1 VRKGGGF
8 AGEMGKGE
16 GSFMLDMALGGVSGA
31 IVKTAMAPVERV
43 KLLLQTQDSN
53 PKVISGEIPKYT
65 GIGDCFK
72 RVSAEQGASA
82 FWRGNLVNCIR
93 YAPQQGSA
101 LAFNDQIKR
110 MVPKYNPKTD
120 YAKDFAMK
128 LIAGGVAG
136 GAANIVCYPFDFA
149 RTRLAS
155 DLGKGQ
161 GQFNGIA
168 DCIQKTVATGGI
180 TGLYRGSAITVAG
193 AFVYRGGQLGLFAQI
208 QDMNP
213 YKSDKGMIG
222 IVAAFVCA
230 TVARTITT
238 PFNYPFDTIRRR
250 MMLDSDK
257 PAEERMYK
265 SAIDCMMKVSKN
277 EGLGGVYKGLVP
289 ELFRGLGGPLV
300 LTAYDRIK
308 LILLG

>member
-1 VRKGGGF
+1 
-8 AGEMGKGE
+8 MG
-16 GSFMLDMALGGVSGA
+16 
-31 IVKTAMAPVERV
+31 
-43 KLLLQTQDSN
+43 
-53 PKVISGEIPKYT
+53 
-65 GIGDCFK
+65 
-72 RVSAEQGASA
+72 
-82 FWRGNLVNCIR
+82 
-93 YAPQQGSA
+93 
-101 LAFNDQIKR
+101 AFNDQIKR

-120 YAKDFAMK
+120 YYKDFGMK
-128 LIAGGVAG
+128 LLSG
-136 GAANIVCYPFDFA
+136 GAAGGLANVVCYPFDFA

-155 DLGKGQ
+155 DLGKGG

-168 DCIQKTVATGGI
+168 DCIMNTVKQGGI

-193 AFVYRGGQLGLFAQI
+193 AFVY
-208 QDMNP
+208 
-213 YKSDKGMIG
+213 
-222 IVAAFVCA
+222 A

-257 PAEERMYK
+257 PAEERLYK
-265 SAIDCMMKVSKN
+265 SAIDCFVKVSKN
-277 EGLGGVYKGLVP
+277 EGAAGMYKGLIP

>member
-1 VRKGGGF
+1 
-8 AGEMGKGE
+8 MGKDKKE

-53 PKVISGEIPKYT
+53 PKVISGEIAKYT
-65 GIGDCFK
+65 GIMDCFS
-72 RVSAEQGASA
+72 RVSAEQGPQA

-101 LAFNDQIKR
+101 LAFNDAIKR
-110 MVPKYNPKTD
+110 GIPKYNPKTD
-120 YAKDFAMK
+120 YWADFGTK
-128 LIAGGVAG
+128 LLAGGLAG
-136 GAANIVCYPFDFA
+136 GLANVVCYPFDFA

-155 DLGKGQ
+155 DLGSGK

-168 DCIQKTVATGGI
+168 DCITKTVQTGGI

-213 YKSDKGMIG
+213 YKTDKGMVG

-265 SAIDCMMKVSKN
+265 SAIDCFIKVSKN
-277 EGLGGVYKGLVP
+277 EGAAGMYKGLIP

>member
-1 VRKGGGF
+1 
-8 AGEMGKGE
+8 MTD
-16 GSFMLDMALGGVSGA
+16 MLLGGVSGA

-53 PKVISGEIPKYT
+53 PKVISGEIAKYT
-65 GIGDCFK
+65 GIMDCFQ
-72 RVSAEQGASA
+72 RVSAEQGTSA
-82 FWRGNLVNCIR
+82 FWRGNTVNCIR

-120 YAKDFAMK
+120 YYKDFGMK
-128 LIAGGVAG
+128 LFAGGFAG
-136 GAANIVCYPFDFA
+136 GLANVVCYPFDFA

-168 DCIQKTVATGGI
+168 DCIMKTVQTGGI

-213 YKSDKGMIG
+213 YKMDKGMLG
-222 IVAAFVCA
+222 IVASFVCA

-257 PAEERMYK
+257 PAEERLYK
-265 SAIDCMMKVSKN
+265 SAIDCFMKVSKN
-277 EGLGGVYKGLVP
+277 EGAAGMYKGLIP

>member
-1 VRKGGGF
+1 
-8 AGEMGKGE
+8 MGKG
-16 GSFMLDMALGGVSGA
+16 GSDFMTDMLLGGVSGA

-53 PKVISGEIPKYT
+53 PKVISGEIAKYT
-65 GIGDCFK
+65 GIMDCFQ

-120 YAKDFAMK
+120 YMKDFGMK
-128 LIAGGVAG
+128 LLSGGLAGGL
-136 GAANIVCYPFDFA
+136 ANVVCYPFDFA

-155 DLGKGQ
+155 DLGKGE
-161 GQFNGIA
+161 GQFTGIG
-168 DCIQKTVATGGI
+168 DCIMKTVKTGGI

-213 YKSDKGMIG
+213 YKADKGMVG

-257 PAEERMYK
+257 PAEERLYK
-265 SAIDCMMKVSKN
+265 SAIDCFIKVSKN
-277 EGLGGVYKGLVP
+277 EGAAGMYKGLIP

-308 LILLG
+308 LIMLG

>member
-1 VRKGGGF
+1 
-8 AGEMGKGE
+8 MG
-16 GSFMLDMALGGVSGA
+16 
-31 IVKTAMAPVERV
+31 
-43 KLLLQTQDSN
+43 
-53 PKVISGEIPKYT
+53 
-65 GIGDCFK
+65 
-72 RVSAEQGASA
+72 
-82 FWRGNLVNCIR
+82 
-93 YAPQQGSA
+93 
-101 LAFNDQIKR
+101 R

-120 YAKDFAMK
+120 YYKDFSMK
-128 LIAGGVAG
+128 LLSGGLAGGL
-136 GAANIVCYPFDFA
+136 ANVVCYPFDFA

-168 DCIQKTVATGGI
+168 DCIMKTVQTGGI
-180 TGLYRGSAITVAG
+180 PGLYRGSAITVAG

-213 YKSDKGMIG
+213 YKADKGMVG

-257 PAEERMYK
+257 PAEERLYK
-265 SAIDCMMKVSKN
+265 SAIDCFIKVSKN
-277 EGLGGVYKGLVP
+277 EGAAGMSCSRRTTASSSSCSDERSTDSILSSAFFPHYF
-289 ELFRGLGGPLV
+289 LFSEYNIRV
-300 LTAYDRIK
+300 RWSC
-308 LILLG
+308 

>member
-1 VRKGGGF
+1 MPKQ
-8 AGEMGKGE
+8 ES
-16 GSFMLDMALGGVSGA
+16 SFMMDMVLGGVSGA

-65 GIGDCFK
+65 GIMDCFK
-72 RVSAEQGASA
+72 RVSAEQGTAA
-82 FWRGNLVNCIR
+82 FWRGNTVNCIR

-120 YAKDFAMK
+120 YYKDFGMK
-128 LIAGGVAG
+128 LMAG
-136 GAANIVCYPFDFA
+136 GAAGGLANVVCYPFDFA

-168 DCIQKTVATGGI
+168 DCIMKTVKTGGI

-213 YKSDKGMIG
+213 YKADKGMIG

-265 SAIDCMMKVSKN
+265 SAVDCFIKVSKN
-277 EGLGGVYKGLVP
+277 EGLGGMYKGLVP

-308 LILLG
+308 LILLA

>member
-1 VRKGGGF
+1 
-8 AGEMGKGE
+8 MGKDQ
-16 GSFMLDMALGGVSGA
+16 GSFMTDMLLGGVSGA

-53 PKVISGEIPKYT
+53 PKVISGEIAKYT
-65 GIGDCFK
+65 GIMDCFQ
-72 RVSAEQGASA
+72 RVSAEQGTSA
-82 FWRGNLVNCIR
+82 FWRGNTVNCIR

-120 YAKDFAMK
+120 YYKDFGMK
-128 LIAGGVAG
+128 LVAGGVAG
-136 GAANIVCYPFDFA
+136 GLANVVCYPFDFA

-168 DCIQKTVATGGI
+168 DCIMKTVKTGGI

-213 YKSDKGMIG
+213 YKMDKGMLG
-222 IVAAFVCA
+222 IVASFVCA

-257 PAEERMYK
+257 PAEERLYK
-265 SAIDCMMKVSKN
+265 SAVDCFIKVSKN
-277 EGLGGVYKGLVP
+277 EGAAGMYKGLIP

>member
-1 VRKGGGF
+1 MGGKDG
-8 AGEMGKGE
+8 
-16 GSFMLDMALGGVSGA
+16 GSFLTDMVLGGVSGA

-53 PKVISGEIPKYT
+53 PKVISGEIAKYT
-65 GIGDCFK
+65 GIMDCFQ
-72 RVSAEQGASA
+72 RVSAEQGAAA
-82 FWRGNLVNCIR
+82 FWRGNTVNCIR

-120 YAKDFAMK
+120 YYKDFSMK
-128 LIAGGVAG
+128 LLSGGLAGGL
-136 GAANIVCYPFDFA
+136 ANVVCYPFDFA

-155 DLGKGQ
+155 DLGKGE

-168 DCIQKTVATGGI
+168 DCIMKTVKTGGI

-193 AFVYRGGQLGLFAQI
+193 AFVYRGGLLGLFAQI

-213 YKSDKGMIG
+213 YKADKGVVG

-238 PFNYPFDTIRRR
+238 PFNYPFDTVRRR

-257 PAEERMYK
+257 PAAERLYRSGIHCFGQVMAK
-265 SAIDCMMKVSKN
+265 
-277 EGLGGVYKGLVP
+277 EGFGGMYKGLIP

-308 LILLG
+308 LIMLG